1 MRKGNLYV
9 IIKLQNGNNLFVFGY
24 IGNARWGKFMRILYS
39 SIVAMLITDFY
50 IMIVMSPSSCL
61 ARR

>member
-1 MRKGNLYV
+1 MVTIY
-9 IIKLQNGNNLFVFGY
+9 LFLVTLETLDG
-24 IGNARWGKFMRILYS
+24 GKFMRILYS